1 MNLFDGFLTE
11 LATGDQIKDYKHASR
26 LFVDNNYALSPK
38 YDWLYHVFFDFDP
51 QLVGIMGDKIKTIEA
66 GMLVKSVDLP
76 KFAIETRNLNNYNR
90 PNIIQTKIKYQPIS
104 ISFHDD
110 QSNVVRNFWYD
121 YFNFYYR
128 DTDIGY
134 AGAGNPAINQ
144 TYFQRTKYVGG
155 DRTQVNKFGYTP
167 RNNGLDG
174 AQFIRAIRLYSLHQK
189 RFTEYTILNP
199 VISDFSHGS
208 HGSSQNGILENIM
221 TIQYETVLYQS
232 GYVTPS
238 TVLGFA
244 DLHYDKSPSPL
255 SAAGGGTNSFLGPGG
270 IVSAIDGFVR
280 NPAGGAFGLI
290 RSFQKNKNINLGK
303 LATTELASLATAALS
318 GQNPLS
324 RIFIPTTGNYS
335 TSSKIV
341 SGMPNEIGASAS
353 SATSNGLAV
362 GGGIVAGAL
371 SFIGSKTGLS
381 GTSTAVAGAN
391 LNNVVNLNASGSQT
405 SQTPQFSF
413 NFLQNALTKFQ
424 TYKKTKVEAEQA
436 KEAQKISSGYAD
448 AAAKTEAFNAGQIGN
463 STLTEIS
470 NGVAYA
476 ANFTKG
482 ATVFDTGTST
492 GATFGNPLGLT
503 PNFATIIA
511 SSQNVASSESAA
523 FVNNGNP
530 FNIVPSGSINY
541 SPSSTPPAP
550 SNLG

>member
-1 MNLFDGFLTE
+1 MNLFDGFLTQ
-11 LATGDQIKDYKHASR
+11 LATGDQIKDYRHASR

-51 QLVGIMGDKIKTIEA
+51 QLVGIMGDKIKTIES
-66 GMLVKSVDLP
+66 GMLVKNVDLP

-90 PNIIQTKIKYQPIS
+90 PNIIQTKIRYQPIA

-174 AQFIRAIRLYSLHQK
+174 AQFIRAIRIYSLHQK

-199 VISDFSHGS
+199 LISDFSHGT
-208 HGSSQNGILENIM
+208 HGSSQNGILENTM

-290 RSFQKNKNINLGK
+290 RSFQKNKNINLGQ

-318 GQNPLS
+318 GQNPLN
-324 RIFIPTTGNYS
+324 RFFIPTTGNYS
-335 TSSKIV
+335 TNSKIV
-341 SGMPNEIGASAS
+341 SGMPNEIGASPN
-353 SATSNGLAV
+353 SATSNGSAV

-371 SFIGSKTGLS
+371 SFIGNKTGLS

-391 LNNVVNLNASGSQT
+391 LNNVVNLDSSGSQT

-413 NFLQNALTKFQ
+413 NYLATALSKYQ
-424 TYKKTKVEAEQA
+424 AEKKAKVEAEQA

-448 AAAKTEAFNAGQIGN
+448 AAAKTEAFNSGQIGN
-463 STLTEIS
+463 STLPEIS

-476 ANFTKG
+476 ANFTNG
-482 ATVFDTGTST
+482 ATVFNTGTSNGST
-492 GATFGNPLGLT
+492 YGNPLALT
-503 PNFATIIA
+503 PNYATVIA
-511 SSQNVASSESAA
+511 SSQNVAANESAA

-530 FNIVPSGSINY
+530 FNIVPGGTINY

-550 SNLG
+550 SSIG